1 MSLTNKIVANIKKT
15 NTDVNSFVNTSNVVC
30 IDTCNNRIGV
40 NTKNPRYSIDIVGT
54 DPTNLIYVNRLQV
67 GASASIRDISCLNK
81 IDASSA
87 VIKYINYT
95 NISGTSITT
104 KSINT
109 ISAEIIDLTI
119 RKLVLNELRTN
130 ILDASY
136 LRLVNGGDIS
146 GTIKVNNLTVTG
158 LFSGG
163 NTTVYTEISSTKST
177 LTTLNSTNSFIT
189 NIDCSTIKVDSSANF
204 NGSVFCNA
212 NLDISR
218 GSFQTLSGNIL
229 NSSNVRAL
237 TISCE
242 RIFVSDCSIN
252 GTLRVSN
259 ITDLCGNL
267 IIENGGIVTSVETTS
282 TFGNINVSNKL
293 DIQNNCDISN
303 LRINKKLD
311 FSNVASLIMPTYS
324 SVHSLRQSKSIAIDI
339 SDMSMNIIKV
349 YNSNSSWS
357 NIYTKTHYAS
367 LDINRELS
375 GNDISSIAINAQPN
389 YFIENSNNLI
399 INLANNNKYK
409 YIPLSFK
416 IIGSKI
422 AYSGEGTFKILD
434 ISSTSRNGKLKVPD
448 ICGVYEINA
457 TISMK
462 YLNRIPGDVEPN
474 TYIFG
479 LYNSV
484 LNSDISYIYL
494 ENANNILTFDNS
506 FNYSTSMLNYIG
518 PLFNNSDGFT
528 FLISCTKDLD
538 YLVIDRFNGS
548 IKLLNY

>member
-119 RKLVLNELRTN
+119 SKLVLNELRTN

-163 NTTVYTEISSTKST
+163 NTTAYAEISSTKST
-177 LTTLNSTNSFIT
+177 LTTMNSTNSFIT
-189 NIDCSTIKVDSSANF
+189 NIDCSTIKVDASANF

-229 NSSNVRAL
+229 NSTNVRAL

-303 LRINKKLD
+303 LRIIKRLD
-311 FSNVASLIMPTYS
+311 FSNVASLILPTYS
-324 SVHSLRQSKSIAIDI
+324 LVYSSNEPKSLAFDI
-339 SDMSMNIIKV
+339 FNISMNRIKI

-357 NIYTKTHYAS
+357 NMYTKNHYAS
-367 LDINRELS
+367 LDLNREIS
-375 GNDISSIAINAQPN
+375 GNTIGSFAVNNEPN
-389 YFIENSNNLI
+389 YIIEISDNLI
-399 INLANNNKYK
+399 INASTNNIYK
-409 YIPLSFK
+409 YVPLQFK
-416 IIGSKI
+416 TIGDKI
-422 AYSGEGTFKILD
+422 ANSGNSIFSILD
-434 ISSTSRNGKLKVPD
+434 ISSTKPSGKLRVPD
-448 ICGVYEINA
+448 LSGIYEINA

-474 TYIFG
+474 NYSFG
-479 LYNSV
+479 LYNS
-484 LNSDISYIYL
+484 SSTTIMSYVEHI
-494 ENANNILTFDNS
+494 NNILTFDNS
-506 FNYSTSMLNYIG
+506 FNYSSLSLNYIG
-518 PLFNNSDGFT
+518 PLFNNSDGFL
-528 FLISCTKDLD
+528 FLISSAKDIN
-538 YLVIDRFNGS
+538 YLVIDKFSGC

>member
-87 VIKYINYT
+87 AIKYINYT

-119 RKLVLNELRTN
+119 SKLVLNELKTN

-163 NTTVYTEISSTKST
+163 NTTVYAEISSTKST
-177 LTTLNSTNSFIT
+177 LTTMNSTNSFIT

-229 NSSNVRAL
+229 NSTNIRAL

-267 IIENGGIVTSVETTS
+267 IIENGGIVTSVATTS

-303 LRINKKLD
+303 LRIIKRLD
-311 FSNVASLIMPTYS
+311 FSNVASLILPTYS
-324 SVHSLRQSKSIAIDI
+324 LVHSSNEPKSLAFDI
-339 SDMSMNIIKV
+339 FNISMNRIKI
-349 YNSNSSWS
+349 YNSNSYWS
-357 NIYTKTHYAS
+357 NMYTKNYYAS
-367 LDINRELS
+367 LDLNREIS
-375 GNDISSIAINAQPN
+375 GNTIGSFAVNNEPYYI
-389 YFIENSNNLI
+389 IENSNNLI
-399 INLANNNKYK
+399 INASTNNIYK
-409 YIPLSFK
+409 YVPLQFK
-416 IIGSKI
+416 TIGDKI
-422 AYSGEGTFKILD
+422 ANSGNSIFSILD
-434 ISSTSRNGKLKVPD
+434 ISSTKPSGKLRVPD
-448 ICGVYEINA
+448 LSGIYEINA

-474 TYIFG
+474 NYSFG
-479 LYNSV
+479 LYNS
-484 LNSDISYIYL
+484 SSMTIMSYV
-494 ENANNILTFDNS
+494 EHVNNILTFDNS
-506 FNYSTSMLNYIG
+506 FNNSSLSLNYIG
-518 PLFNNSDGFT
+518 PLFNNSDGFL
-528 FLISCTKDLD
+528 FLISSTKDIN
-538 YLVIDRFNGS
+538 YLVIDRFSGC